1 MTRTRSI
8 VALSATLIAGLLLLA
23 AILGFLWTPYDP
35 IAINITQRLKPP
47 SFAHPFGTDEFG
59 RDVLS
64 RILRGA
70 GITTAISAATV
81 AAAMSAGTLIGL
93 LAGYFRGWTDKGV
106 TVVNDALMAFP
117 GILLALGLLVVTGQ
131 SNIGMVSA
139 LAIAYV
145 PVVVRVVRANV
156 LSLREREYIE
166 SSLIIGNSHRR
177 TILAH
182 VLPNCVAPLTVLAT
196 AMFGWVILSES
207 ALSFLGLGVAPPEPS
222 WGNMLAASRN
232 YAASAAW
239 LGFFPGLF
247 ISLALLSTNLLGDAI
262 RDRLDPRMAQVT

>member
-93 LAGYFRGWTDKGV
+93 LAGYFRGLDRQG
-106 TVVNDALMAFP
+106 
-117 GILLALGLLVVTGQ
+117 
-131 SNIGMVSA
+131 
-139 LAIAYV
+139 
-145 PVVVRVVRANV
+145 R
-156 LSLREREYIE
+156 
-166 SSLIIGNSHRR
+166 HRR
-177 TILAH
+177 
-182 VLPNCVAPLTVLAT
+182 
-196 AMFGWVILSES
+196 
-207 ALSFLGLGVAPPEPS
+207 
-222 WGNMLAASRN
+222 
-232 YAASAAW
+232 
-239 LGFFPGLF
+239 
-247 ISLALLSTNLLGDAI
+247 
-262 RDRLDPRMAQVT
+262 Q